1 VLHPLL
7 SQPRRLGAYL
17 LVWLLPTALL
27 VAVPVLTY
35 PPGWQSILLVA
46 VPMAVLYAFVCL
58 AAWYPCNANPPGTP
72 LRRLLGVQLGAAAA
86 STAAWLFLGRG
97 WSAVLGRW
105 WPGVLTAYDRMLPL
119 LALAGFFLYVLAAA
133 GCYLH
138 LAREAGHAAERQALH
153 AQVAAREAELK
164 ALRAQMDPHFLF
176 NALNS
181 VSALVG
187 TDPQGARR
195 MCEQL
200 GGFLRG
206 SLELDRAQ
214 RIPLSKELALVH
226 AFLQIE
232 RVRFGERLRFL
243 SEVDEAAAAIE
254 VPPLLLQPLV
264 ENALK
269 HGIAHLVDGGTV
281 SVQAKRRA
289 GTVYLVVENPVDP
302 DRPTS
307 PGVALGLENVRRRL
321 QATYGERALVVVDQR
336 PQRFRVELRIPLA
349 GEAPVAASG
358 GAAAAATNPAG
369 QPAAG
374 QPTDAGSPASR
385 PLLDKP

>member
-7 SQPRRLGAYL
+7 SAPRRLGLYL

-35 PPGWQSILLVA
+35 PPGWRSILLV
-46 VPMAVLYAFVCL
+46 VLPLAVLYAFVCL
-58 AAWYPCNANPPGTP
+58 AAWYPCQANPPGTP
-72 LRRLLGVQLGAAAA
+72 LGRLIGIQLGAAAA
-86 STAAWLFLGRG
+86 STVAWLLLGRG
-97 WSAVLGRW
+97 WSTLLGRW
-105 WPGVLTAYDRMLPL
+105 RPGVIEAYDRMLPL
-119 LALAGFFLYVLAAA
+119 LALAGVFLYLLAAA
-133 GCYLH
+133 TCYLY
-138 LAREAGHAAERQALH
+138 LAREASHQAERQALE

-187 TDPQGARR
+187 TDPLGARR

-200 GGFLRG
+200 AGFLRG
-206 SLELDRAQ
+206 SLELDRAE
-214 RIPLSKELALVH
+214 RIPLSKEIALVH

-232 RVRFGERLRFL
+232 RVRFGDRLKFV
-243 SEVDEAAAAIE
+243 SEIDEAAGTIE

-281 SVQAKRRA
+281 TVQAKRRG
-289 GTVYLVVENPVDP
+289 GTVYLVVDNPIDP
-302 DRPTS
+302 DRPPS
-307 PGVALGLENVRRRL
+307 RGLALGLENVRRRM
-321 QATYGERALVVVDQR
+321 QTTYGERALVVVDSK
-336 PQRFRVELRIPLA
+336 PQRFRVELRIPLEA
-349 GEAPVAASG
+349 MPAVAVTTKPASTPSPGASREAEAPAS
-358 GAAAAATNPAG
+358 TPPA
-369 QPAAG
+369 PE
-374 QPTDAGSPASR
+374 PEPR
-385 PLLDKP
+385 

>member
-1 VLHPLL
+1 MLHPLL
-7 SQPRRLGAYL
+7 SHPRRLGAYL
-17 LVWLLPTALL
+17 LAWLLPTALL

-35 PPGWQSILLVA
+35 PPGWIEILLVS
-46 VPMAVLYAFVCL
+46 VPLAIVYAFVCL
-58 AAWYPCNANPPGTP
+58 AAWYPCQATPPGTP
-72 LRRLLGVQLGAAAA
+72 VRRMLAVQLGAALA
-86 STAAWLFLGRG
+86 STAAWLIVGRG
-97 WSAVLGRW
+97 WSLLIGHW
-105 WPGVLTAYDRMLPL
+105 SPGVLVAYDRMLPL
-119 LALAGFFLYVLAAA
+119 LALAGFFLYLLAAA

-138 LAREAGHAAERQALH
+138 LVREAGHAAERQALE
-153 AQVAAREAELK
+153 AQVAAREAELR

-176 NALNS
+176 NSLNS

-206 SLELDRAQ
+206 SLELDRAE

-232 RVRFGERLRFL
+232 RVRFGERLRFV
-243 SEVDEAAAAIE
+243 SEVDEAAASIE

-281 SVQAKRRA
+281 SVQAKRRG

-302 DRPTS
+302 DRPPS

-321 QATYGERALVVVDQR
+321 QTTYGERALVVVDQR
-336 PQRFRVELRIPLA
+336 PQKFRVELRIPLA
-349 GEAPVAASG
+349 SEAM
-358 GAAAAATNPAG
+358 PA
-369 QPAAG
+369 PAA
-374 QPTDAGSPASR
+374 PKASTTVATPA
-385 PLLDKP
+385 PNALLEKP